1 MKSKILSILSA
12 IANGMI
18 AEYSKQFQFDGYTVN
33 VINYIK
39 L

>member
-1 MKSKILSILSA
+1 MKNKILSIFSA

-18 AEYSKQFQFDGYTVN
+18 AEHSKQFQFDGYAVN
-33 VINYIK
+33 MINYIK

>member
-18 AEYSKQFQFDGYTVN
+18 IEHSKQFQFDGYDVN
-33 VINYIK
+33 MINYIK